1 MIYDI
6 ETYLKPGMR
15 AHLVGIGGVSMS
27 PLAEALH
34 GAGLVITGSDI
45 RESEVLDQLRAL
57 GIRIAVGHSADNIAG
72 ADLIIRTAAARE
84 DNVEI
89 AAARQAGIPVFER
102 AQAWGSIMKNYKN
115 AVCIS
120 GTHGKTTTTSMTT
133 HILMAAD
140 KDPTVM
146 IGGTLPLLGAGHRVG
161 KGDTIVLESCE
172 YYNSFHSFFPTIAV
186 ILNVDAD
193 HLDFFGD
200 IENVKRS
207 FRTFAELVPEDGWVI
222 YNHDDK
228 NTVDAMRGI
237 ERRILTFGLEE
248 GADVRAERVTLEGKH
263 LRFDVTFRGEQF
275 LHLELQLPGRHNVY
289 NAVAAVSAAI
299 AMGIPADAVE
309 KGLKNFR
316 GAGRR
321 FEFKGCLNGAEIYD
335 DYAHH
340 PGELRA
346 LLDAALNMGYKRV
359 ITAFQP
365 HTYSRTKT
373 HFDEFVNQLRRADK
387 ALLAE
392 IYAAREKNTEGISS
406 RSLAEAI
413 PGAEYFPTFE
423 EMEARLRELAS
434 EGDIILTVGAGDIYK
449 VGEAVA
455 VPAEQA

>member
-387 ALLAE
+387 VLLAE

-455 VPAEQA
+455 EPVEKA

>member
-115 AVCIS
+115 AVCIA

-200 IENVKRS
+200 IENVKKS

-237 ERRILTFGLEE
+237 DRRTLTFGLEE
-248 GADVRAERVTLEGKH
+248 GADVRAENVTLEGKH

-387 ALLAE
+387 VLLAE

>member
-1 MIYDI
+1 MSTAI
-6 ETYLKPGMR
+6 EFD
-15 AHLVGIGGVSMS
+15 H
-27 PLAEALH
+27 
-34 GAGLVITGSDI
+34 
-45 RESEVLDQLRAL
+45 
-57 GIRIAVGHSADNIAG
+57 
-72 ADLIIRTAAARE
+72 
-84 DNVEI
+84 
-89 AAARQAGIPVFER
+89 
-102 AQAWGSIMKNYKN
+102 
-115 AVCIS
+115 
-120 GTHGKTTTTSMTT
+120 
-133 HILMAAD
+133 
-140 KDPTVM
+140 
-146 IGGTLPLLGAGHRVG
+146 
-161 KGDTIVLESCE
+161 
-172 YYNSFHSFFPTIAV
+172 
-186 ILNVDAD
+186 VD
-193 HLDFFGD
+193 
-200 IENVKRS
+200 
-207 FRTFAELVPEDGWVI
+207 
-222 YNHDDK
+222 
-228 NTVDAMRGI
+228 
-237 ERRILTFGLEE
+237 
-248 GADVRAERVTLEGKH
+248 
-263 LRFDVTFRGEQF
+263 
-275 LHLELQLPGRHNVY
+275 VY

-387 ALLAE
+387 VLLAE